1 MGIIISLSVSIML
14 AILHVNNVHFSLT
27 YSNFF
32 FFCMTKQVI
41 QAKVLKCDVE
51 NEKLLLSFKAVTQ
64 NDLEKIRSTKF
75 DLEVGKVE
83 YH

>member
-1 MGIIISLSVSIML
+1 
-14 AILHVNNVHFSLT
+14 
-27 YSNFF
+27 
-32 FFCMTKQVI
+32 MTKQVI

-64 NDLEKIRSTKF
+64 NDLEKIRSMKF